1 MWSKPVDPKGF
12 LNLKN
17 EMKIRLPVRLKPGSK
32 IGIVAPAGPYDTKTF
47 LRGIHLWEEAGFEVH
62 VPENLLEAS
71 GYLAGAD
78 DHRAEFVNRFF
89 VDKTIDAIVCARG
102 GYGSLR
108 ILHLLDYDVIA
119 KNPKIFVGFSDITA
133 LLTVLF
139 DRCGLVTFH
148 GPVVTSLADASEN
161 SRHSLWQ
168 AVSSDR
174 VLKIQVPDGI
184 TVSPGSGSGILSG
197 GNLNTLCHLV
207 GTPFAPSFANKILF
221 LEDRAEAPYKID
233 RMLMQMK
240 LADCFHGLA
249 GIVLGSFE
257 DCGPIDD
264 ILNIIKETFADCQVP
279 IMAGLDAGH
288 GGHNLT
294 LPMGIEAT
302 LDADRH
308 LLTYHRAATI

>member
-1 MWSKPVDPKGF
+1 
-12 LNLKN
+12 
-17 EMKIRLPVRLKPGSK
+17 MKIRLPARLKPGDK
-32 IGIVAPAGPYDTKTF
+32 IGIVAPAGPYDPESF
-47 LRGIHLWEEAGFEVH
+47 LRGIHLWEAAGFEVH
-62 VPENLLEAS
+62 VPENLLDAR
-71 GYLAGAD
+71 GYLAGTD
-78 DHRAEFVNRFF
+78 GHRADFVNRLFA
-89 VDKTIDAIVCARG
+89 DKTINAIVCARG

-108 ILHLLDYDVIA
+108 ILQLMDYDVISRS
-119 KNPKIFVGFSDITA
+119 PKIFVGFSDITA
-133 LLTVLF
+133 LLTVFF

-148 GPVVTSLADASEN
+148 GPVVTSLADAGEISQQ
-161 SRHSLWQ
+161 SLWQ

-174 VLKIQVPDGI
+174 APEIQVPEGI
-184 TVSPGSGSGILSG
+184 TVSPGSGSGIIGG

-257 DCGPIDD
+257 DCGPPED
-264 ILNIIKETFADCQVP
+264 ILKIIKDTFADYQVP
-279 IMAGLDAGH
+279 ILAGLDAGH
-288 GGHNLT
+288 GSHNLT
-294 LPMGIEAT
+294 LPMGIEAA

-308 LLTYHRAATI
+308 LLTYQRTATTG